1 METANSP
8 HDGDTSSPSYGA
20 FLMTTQ
26 TFGEWAIGK
35 LRDAGA
41 YAGAY
46 DGVEGRQYIEALKRF
61 QYSRGLKQTGRAD
74 DDTVI
79 ALRLVPKRRPDGT
92 TPDLVVAEPPP
103 KITEPV
109 WLRDARRYLGVREIP
124 GPKSNPIILGFA
136 KKLGGWV
143 EAWYKDDDTPWCG
156 LFVAN
161 NIATTLPEEP
171 MPANPL
177 GALNWKKFGKEVEP
191 CIGAILVFGR
201 KGAGLGH
208 VGYYLGET
216 ATHYIVLGANQ
227 DNSVSIKT
235 IPKDRLQEGGS
246 RWPVT
251 GEAPIGGRVFRTVA
265 NAASSKS
272 EA

>member
-1 METANSP
+1 
-8 HDGDTSSPSYGA
+8 
-20 FLMTTQ
+20 MTTQ

-74 DDTVI
+74 DETVI
-79 ALRLVPKRRPDGT
+79 ALRLVAKRQPDGT
-92 TPDLVVAEPPP
+92 TPDLVVAEVPP

-109 WLRDARRYLGVREIP
+109 WLRDARRYLGVKEIP

-136 KKLGGWV
+136 KKLGGWISS
-143 EAWYKDDDTPWCG
+143 WYTNDDTPWCG

-177 GALNWKKFGKEVEP
+177 AALNWKKFGKEIEP
-191 CIGAILVFGR
+191 RVGAILVFGR
-201 KGAGLGH
+201 KGGGH
-208 VGYYLGET
+208 VGYYLGEDT
-216 ATHYIVLGANQ
+216 TDFHVLGANQ
-227 DNSVSIKT
+227 DNAVSIKR
-235 IPKDRLQEGGS
+235 IPKDRLEKGGV
-246 RWPVT
+246 RWPAT
-251 GEAPIGGRVFRTVA
+251 GEAPIGGRVFLTPGG
-265 NAASSKS
+265 AASSKS